1 MTKTDDELKDALEG
15 YSEQI
20 QGEWDLASM
29 VILAAFEELRK
40 EVGNLTFQLDT
51 HQDAYLRM
59 LTERD
64 RMIVE
69 LRIERDAALERERV
83 LRDEV
88 VKIAQLRKT
97 KLAIGSIAVLALTI
111 ADNALAGK
119 EAEG

>member
-29 VILAAFEELRK
+29 VILAAFAELRK